1 MTAQEMVVSP
11 FLTSAGIVLSVYPYI
26 KTFLFNRL
34 SLHILSL
41 NSSKPPVQSFC

>member
-26 KTFLFNRL
+26 KTFLFTRL